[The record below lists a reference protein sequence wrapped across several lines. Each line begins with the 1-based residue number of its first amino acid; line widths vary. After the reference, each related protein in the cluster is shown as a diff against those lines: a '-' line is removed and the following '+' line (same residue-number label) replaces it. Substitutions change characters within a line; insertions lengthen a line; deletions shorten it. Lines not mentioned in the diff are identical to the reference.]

1 MEKNISNILRIL
13 IALFFLI
20 LGIMGIINNKNLIV
34 VLFCILYAFII
45 FLLPLI
51 FKKIGVNDKQNF
63 ESNRFI
69 ISIISFA
76 IDLIASLLSIKIFT
90 INNYDA
96 EKLIIQIIIYLH
108 YTVILF
114 MFKNEDNKKK
124 YIILDCFI

>member
-51 FKKIGVNDKQNF
+51 FKKIGVNDKK
-63 ESNRFI
+63 I
-69 ISIISFA
+69 LKV
-76 IDLIASLLSIKIFT
+76 IDLLL
-90 INNYDA
+90 
-96 EKLIIQIIIYLH
+96 
-108 YTVILF
+108 V
-114 MFKNEDNKKK
+114 
-124 YIILDCFI
+124 